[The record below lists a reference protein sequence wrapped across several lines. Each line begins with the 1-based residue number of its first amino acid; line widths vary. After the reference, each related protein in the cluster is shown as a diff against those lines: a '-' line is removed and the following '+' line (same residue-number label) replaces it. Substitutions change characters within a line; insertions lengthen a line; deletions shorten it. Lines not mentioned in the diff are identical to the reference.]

1 MVKRQKTLFK
11 KYLAISLAI
20 VFISIVILSSLF
32 FIFMSQYWKN
42 DKYDMLENT
51 ASSVSNLIA
60 SNSMAI
66 DNALYISSDELITQM
81 LEVFSININADI
93 MITDNSGKV
102 IIVTSKLKN
111 LEGSY
116 ISNDR
121 ISEAVKG
128 NYFFMGTFDDIYTTK
143 HYVSGMPIIINING
157 EFVRVGVVFATID
170 ASSFLTF
177 SSDMLKLTV
186 FAGIA
191 ALLIC
196 FCLTGLFT
204 YNMVRPL
211 RQMAKMA
218 KSFGDG
224 DFSKRV
230 PVTSNNEIGEL
241 AIAFNNMAESL
252 SSSESIRR
260 SFIANVSHELKTPM
274 TTIAGFIDGILD
286 GTIPPDKEKYYLH
299 IVSDEVKRLS
309 RLVKSMLDL
318 SRIDSG
324 SLNLNPRRFD
334 MTETILTTLLTFEQ
348 QIDKK
353 NIEILGLEDAE
364 SVFIDGD
371 PDMLHQVVYNLFE
384 NAVKFVNVN
393 GYIEVKIKDESDR
406 LTVSIKNSGEGIS
419 SEEVKRVFE
428 RFYKTD
434 KSRSQDKN
442 GMGLGLYIVKTI
454 IKLHGGEIRAESTLD
469 EYCKFEFWIP
479 KKDLK

>member
-11 KYLAISLAI
+11 KYLRISLLI
-20 VFISIVILSSLF
+20 VFISIIILSSLF
-32 FIFMSQYWKN
+32 FLFMSQYWKN

-51 ASSVSNLIA
+51 TSSVSNLIA
-60 SNSMAI
+60 NNSMKI
-66 DNALYISSDELITQM
+66 DDTLYINSNELITQM
-81 LEVFSININADI
+81 LEIFSININADI
-93 MITDNSGKV
+93 MITDNSGK
-102 IIVTSKLKN
+102 IIICTSALESHKN
-111 LEGSY
+111 SY
-116 ISNDR
+116 ISKDIIND
-121 ISEAVKG
+121 AAKG
-128 NYFFMGTFDDIYTTK
+128 NYFLMGTLDDIYTTR
-143 HYVSGMPIIINING
+143 HYISGTPIIVNIS
-157 EFVRVGVVFATID
+157 EEIVRVGVVFATID
-170 ASSFLTF
+170 ASSFYTF
-177 SSDMLKLTV
+177 TSDMLKLTI
-186 FAGIA
+186 FAGIV

-218 KSFGDG
+218 RSFGDG

-230 PVTSNNEIGEL
+230 PVTSNDEIGEL
-241 AIAFNNMAESL
+241 ALAFNNMAESL
-252 SSSESIRR
+252 SSSENIRR

-286 GTIPPDKEKYYLH
+286 GTIPPDKEKYYLR

-324 SLNLNPRRFD
+324 SLNLNPIRFD

-353 NIEILGLEDAE
+353 NIEILGLEDTE

-384 NAVKFVNVN
+384 NAVKFVNIN

-454 IKLHGGEIRAESTLD
+454 IRLHGGEIKAESKLD

-479 KKDLK
+479 KKELK